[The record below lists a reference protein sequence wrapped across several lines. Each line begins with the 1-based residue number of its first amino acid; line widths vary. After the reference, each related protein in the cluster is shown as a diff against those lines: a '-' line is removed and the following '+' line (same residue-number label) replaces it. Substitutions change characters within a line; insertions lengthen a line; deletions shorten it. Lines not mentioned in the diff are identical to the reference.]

1 MEEAG
6 TVRISG
12 EGSFLAE
19 RPSTKPG
26 GRLEHRVNVVEESE
40 QQEEGVKVS
49 KVTGWLNQKGPCSV

>member
-1 MEEAG
+1 M
-6 TVRISG
+6 RISG